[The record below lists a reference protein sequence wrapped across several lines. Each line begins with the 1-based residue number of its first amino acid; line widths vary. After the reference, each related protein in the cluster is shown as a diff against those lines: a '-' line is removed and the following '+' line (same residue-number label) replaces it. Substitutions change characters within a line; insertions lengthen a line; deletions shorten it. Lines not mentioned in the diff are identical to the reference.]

1 MLLYTAKVKCIYSV
15 GSMFIAEYKK
25 RQTMMKDS
33 DILVLPYLKNSQE
46 TLSRWDKIYS
56 TMGQGSSMEG
66 TTDFTEQEENTDPT
80 FAYNYLAMLQGKF
93 HFRENSTRT
102 FT

>member
-1 MLLYTAKVKCIYSV
+1 
-15 GSMFIAEYKK
+15 
-25 RQTMMKDS
+25 MKDS

-66 TTDFTEQEENTDPT
+66 TTDSTEQKENTDPF
-80 FAYNYLAMLQGKF
+80 FAY
-93 HFRENSTRT
+93 R
-102 FT
+102 